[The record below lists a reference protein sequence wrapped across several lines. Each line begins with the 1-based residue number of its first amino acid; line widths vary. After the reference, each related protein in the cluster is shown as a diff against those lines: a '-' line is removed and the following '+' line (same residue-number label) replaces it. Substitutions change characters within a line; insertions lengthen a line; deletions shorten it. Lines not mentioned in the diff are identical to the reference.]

1 MGSGRKVCVWF
12 LANCEVQ
19 LCSTL
24 AALSILGVVVV
35 CPVMLDPA
43 IDTLVSSFEEGMC
56 QTVYNQYLQG
66 LSNCT
71 WTSCREGC
79 TADIFSCYH
88 IIVVYIR
95 GSSEEFDAYHK
106 RANEEEADEELQE
119 LNNVLQSSSPLPEDL
134 SLASSSSLV
143 SHFLPSASAKLGDG
157 DPSRL
162 KTSDLT
168 RIRRNVANK
177 KQWIL
182 PPDHDYEVYEYNN
195 SFIRNIDSNL
205 KLMMEQIHR
214 NLDIQSLS
222 GSVVNVTETK
232 MLLGIGAILPN
243 PQGCVYP
250 SEILCSEFRRL
261 YGRVGGDVFPCY
273 ISTSNRT
280 MVVTRVDKA
289 GAVRNIFY
297 SFLPLIAA
305 SGVFTYLFY
314 RVGLIGR
321 RRRRRNKTGDEESG
335 ALSDDGTPQKSDSK
349 NASLVNGAP
358 PVVRKKMRKKFLPK
372 KDSSK
377 KRRKG
382 KLFDKKNL
390 LSLKTQLSVKSPSPS
405 RRTNS
410 MSMAGASITDDSYT
424 LAVASNSYMNNN
436 RTSVQLI

>member
-43 IDTLVSSFEEGMC
+43 IDTLVSSFEKGMC

-79 TADIFSCYH
+79 TADIYSCYH
-88 IIVVYIR
+88 IIVVYIK
-95 GSSEEFDAYHK
+95 GTSEEFDAYHK
-106 RANEEEADEELQE
+106 RANDDDEPSEELQE
-119 LNNVLQSSSPLPEDL
+119 LNSNNNAPLSTVPNDLSSLLATSLPSSSAALRKRRKLEQTN
-134 SLASSSSLV
+134 SRSRRSVSSTQQ
-143 SHFLPSASAKLGDG
+143 
-157 DPSRL
+157 R
-162 KTSDLT
+162 
-168 RIRRNVANK
+168 
-177 KQWIL
+177 WIL
-182 PPDHDYEVYEYNN
+182 PPDHDFDMYEYNN
-195 SFIRNIDSNL
+195 SFIRDIDANL

-214 NLDIQSLS
+214 NLDIQSLG
-222 GSVVNVTETK
+222 GSVINVTETK
-232 MLLGIGAILPN
+232 MLLGIGALIPN

-250 SEILCSEFRRL
+250 SDIMCSDFRQI
-261 YGRVGGDVFPCY
+261 YGTVGGSAFPCY
-273 ISTSNRT
+273 ISSSNNT
-280 MVVTRVDKA
+280 LVVTKVDKA
-289 GAVRNIFY
+289 GAVRNILY

-321 RRRRRNKTGDEESG
+321 KRRKRRKGGDEESG
-335 ALSDDGTPQKSDSK
+335 GLSDGGTPQKSDSK
-349 NASLVNGAP
+349 NASLANGAP

-372 KDSSK
+372 KDSTK

-424 LAVASNSYMNNN
+424 LAMASNSYVNNN